1 MFGRL
6 IPVGVLAT
14 ALCLSTAAP
23 VAAEKASDEIIVKRI
38 LGIHDVT
45 FGGRLFNDWMEWAS
59 VEAEMEDA
67 FGEDA
72 FVGGTEFRAARIHMK
87 GDVHGHMRFFIGY
100 DLAGGDASLK
110 DAYVEVHGIPAVGN
124 ARVGHIREPFTLEGL
139 TSSKYMTF
147 MEFALP
153 TAFNPWRNSGLMIHN
168 TALDGRMTWTVG
180 AFRDVDGH
188 GQGSG
193 SDEMNYTAR
202 VTGTPVWQDG
212 GTTMVHVGGSV
223 SLRNPDGG
231 DIQYKVAP
239 ENHTAPVLIGTG
251 EMNVDSVV
259 QFGIEAAG
267 VVGPIYL
274 QGEYMSAGVDLSAEP
289 DSAGFRVA
297 REIAEEATFTG
308 YYVQASW
315 MLTGEHRP
323 FKAGCVA
330 RVKPA
335 TTFMDDGWGALE
347 LAVRYSVLDLS
358 DSEACIDPEHGHD
371 SARQLVDTTV
381 GLNWYMSANSRV
393 MLNYVMSD
401 LEDVGKS
408 NAFMTRLQIDF

>member
-1 MFGRL
+1 MSRRL
-6 IPVGVLAT
+6 TVVRILAVVL
-14 ALCLSTAAP
+14 LLSIAAP
-23 VAAEKASDEIIVKRI
+23 VAAEETSGEIIVKRI
-38 LGIHDVT
+38 LGIHDVA
-45 FGGRLFNDWMEWAS
+45 FGGRLFNDWMEWAD
-59 VEAEMEDA
+59 VDREMEDA

-87 GDVHGHMRFFIGY
+87 GRIHDHMRFFVDY

-124 ARVGHIREPFTLEGL
+124 VRVGHIREPFTLEGL

-153 TAFNPWRNSGLMIHN
+153 TAFKPWRNSGFMLHN
-168 TALDGRMTWTVG
+168 TALDGRMTWAVG
-180 AFRDVDGH
+180 AFRDVDGY

-193 SDEMNYTAR
+193 NNEMSYTAR
-202 VTGTPVWQDG
+202 LTGTPVRRDG

-223 SLRNPDGG
+223 SLRNPDGESVR
-231 DIQYKVAP
+231 YKIAP
-239 ENHTAPVLIGTG
+239 ENHTAPVLIDTGAG

-259 QFGIEAAG
+259 QFGIEAAA

-274 QGEYMSAGVDLSAEP
+274 QGEYVSVGVDLSSTAEP
-289 DSAGFRVA
+289 DSVGFRGA
-297 REIAEEATFTG
+297 RDIAEEATFTG
-308 YYVQASW
+308 YYVQVSW

-323 FKAGCVA
+323 FKAGCIA

-347 LAVRYSVLDLS
+347 LAVRYSNLDLDDS
-358 DSEACIDPEHGHD
+358 DAAIMGGN
-371 SARQLVDTTV
+371 LTDTTV

-408 NAFMTRLQIDF
+408 AAFMTRFQVDF